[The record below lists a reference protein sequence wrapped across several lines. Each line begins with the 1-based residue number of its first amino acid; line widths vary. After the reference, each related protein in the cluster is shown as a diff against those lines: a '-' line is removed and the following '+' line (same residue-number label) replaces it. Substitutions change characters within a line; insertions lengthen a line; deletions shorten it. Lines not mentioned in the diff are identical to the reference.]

1 MLSCICSLKNI
12 DLHALTG
19 WIPERIALK
28 SSAEEFNKEA
38 VFKKLMERFHKGDVL
53 ITVATGEMSDA
64 EADRSGLVSAHA
76 YALLNIR
83 EIKGVRLIMLK
94 NPWSHVRWKGNYSE
108 LDVNHWTE
116 EMRKLL
122 DYNPDNAAANDNGV
136 FWIDYDSLC
145 TFFDVIYLSWNPSMF
160 NRQENLFQ
168 NELFFNLI

>member
-83 EIKGVRLIMLK
+83 EIKGVRPCSILLLQSLGKSEVFFFLSLSLSLYYLLSQFLERWM
-94 NPWSHVRWKGNYSE
+94 WSCQGSIQYWGESTV
-108 LDVNHWTE
+108 
-116 EMRKLL
+116 
-122 DYNPDNAAANDNGV
+122 
-136 FWIDYDSLC
+136 
-145 TFFDVIYLSWNPSMF
+145 
-160 NRQENLFQ
+160 
-168 NELFFNLI
+168 